1 MKRVQAEPVRP
12 PRADT
17 HAPQGLDLWHL
28 RYSAADADADTFT
41 RASEPLFIAQPALS
55 QQVRRLEQIVGTPLR
70 RRRDGV
76 RPTAAGTVLP
86 DAARDGLSV
95 VEHGVSQTRRRQAGV
110 GRGSGLS
117 THHRSPVRVTAV
129 TFGRRRRFW

>member
-1 MKRVQAEPVRP
+1 MKRAQAEPVRP

-17 HAPQGLDLWHL
+17 HAPQGLDLRHL
-28 RYSAADADADTFT
+28 RYSAADADAGTFT

-55 QQVRRLEQIVGTPLR
+55 QQVRRLE
-70 RRRDGV
+70 
-76 RPTAAGTVLP
+76 LP

-95 VEHGVSQTRRRQAGV
+95 VEHGVRQTRRRQAGV

>member
-1 MKRVQAEPVRP
+1 
-12 PRADT
+12 
-17 HAPQGLDLWHL
+17 
-28 RYSAADADADTFT
+28 
-41 RASEPLFIAQPALS
+41 LFIAQPALS

-95 VEHGVSQTRRRQAGV
+95 VEHGVSQIRRPQAGV

>member
-1 MKRVQAEPVRP
+1 MKRAQAEPVRP

-28 RYSAADADADTFT
+28 RYSAA
-41 RASEPLFIAQPALS
+41 
-55 QQVRRLEQIVGTPLR
+55 
-70 RRRDGV
+70 
-76 RPTAAGTVLP
+76 

-117 THHRSPVRVTAV
+117 AHHRSPVRVTAV